1 MLKGYGNGLQVQRQ
15 GPFFGMGKRMV
26 PRQTTPNGIPG
37 NPIMQEMKIM
47 PTLQTTVSVSGVPG
61 MIYPIQQAPQGP
73 IKPKDIL

>member
-1 MLKGYGNGLQVQRQ
+1 
-15 GPFFGMGKRMV
+15 
-26 PRQTTPNGIPG
+26 
-37 NPIMQEMKIM
+37 MQEMKIM